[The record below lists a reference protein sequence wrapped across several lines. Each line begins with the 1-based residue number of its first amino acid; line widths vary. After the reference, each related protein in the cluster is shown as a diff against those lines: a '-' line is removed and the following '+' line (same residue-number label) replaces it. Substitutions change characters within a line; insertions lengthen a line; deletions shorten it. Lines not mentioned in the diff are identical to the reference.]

1 MLPMMKCYQAKPNDV
16 KRNWHVIDGNNQV
29 VGRLAVKIARILMGK
44 TKPEYTAH
52 IDVGDFVVVTNCE
65 KVRLTGRKMDQKVY
79 QHFTGYPGGRKIRP
93 VREIL
98 AKKPEMVLREAV
110 RRMMPKNILAG
121 HQMTKLKIYAGPNHP
136 HQAQMPTELKPDA
149 TW

>member
-1 MLPMMKCYQAKPNDV
+1 MMKCYQAKPSDV
-16 KRNWHVIDGNNQV
+16 KRTWHVIDANNQV
-29 VGRLAVKIARILMGK
+29 VGRLAVKIARILVGK
-44 TKPEYTAH
+44 TKPEYTPH

-79 QHFTGYPGGRKIRP
+79 QHFTGYPGGRKVRP

-98 AKKPEMVLREAV
+98 AKKPEMVLREAI
-110 RRMMPKNILAG
+110 RRMMPKNNLAR
-121 HQMTKLKIYAGPNHP
+121 QQLTKLKIYPGPNHP
-136 HQAQMPTELKPDA
+136 HQAQTPNELNPTD

>member
-1 MLPMMKCYQAKPNDV
+1 MMKCFQAKPNDV
-16 KRNWHVIDGNNQV
+16 KRTWHVIDATNQV
-29 VGRLAVKIARILMGK
+29 VGRLAVKIARILIGK
-44 TKPEYTAH
+44 TKPEYTPH
-52 IDVGDFVVVTNCE
+52 IDVGDFVIVTNCE

-79 QHFTGYPGGRKIRP
+79 QHFTGYPGGRKVRP

-110 RRMMPKNILAG
+110 RRMMPKNNLAR
-121 HQMTKLKIYAGPNHP
+121 QQLTKLKIYPGPNHP
-136 HQAQMPTELKPDA
+136 HQAQAPQELQPSA

>member
-1 MLPMMKCYQAKPNDV
+1 MMKCYQAKPGDV
-16 KRNWHVIDGNNQV
+16 KRTWHVIDANNQV
-29 VGRLAVKIARILMGK
+29 VGRLAVKIARILVGK
-44 TKPEYTAH
+44 TKPEYTPH

-79 QHFTGYPGGRKIRP
+79 QHFTGYPGGRKVRP

-110 RRMMPKNILAG
+110 RRMMPKNTIARQQLS
-121 HQMTKLKIYAGPNHP
+121 KLKIYAGPNHP
-136 HQAQMPTELKPDA
+136 HQAQNPNALLPTA